1 MLKADTGRLR
11 EPAALITLAVVSTG
25 VLIGIARLLISS
37 DTSPSSFG
45 VRSAVYLQTLV
56 SPLHTAL
63 AVGAVLLVT
72 KLGEAT
78 RRARLVALG
87 SAAALGL
94 GVLFGLVA
102 VVGVLFGD
110 LPAFRDR
117 FEYLIT
123 GLPMIALAAVGAV
136 FAIRSAAALPSRRGP
151 GLSEGYGQP
160 GQFGQGGFGGPGNE
174 TFPGQEHAP
183 GLPQGGPPQGGHGE
197 GFANGPGFGPGAPA
211 HPGYPGQPVPPPHP
225 GQYGQG
231 GQPAQQGQ
239 YGQPGEYGQQY
250 GEPADPQEHGQQAP
264 QGNGQ
269 QSPPGQGQHQ
279 VQQSSGP
286 SHEGQ
291 HAGQAGDPP
300 AAPGASHPQLPP
312 PPAQSQQQAQP
323 EPGGASYPAPYGAQ
337 DRPQGAFGADR
348 SQDPYA
354 PADSYGQPAQAMP
367 PAAQQ
372 QPWPAA
378 ESAQRQAYDPQPHQ
392 SQPHQSQ
399 AHQPSGQ
406 DFQPG
411 AAHYA
416 EQFGASPQPLPAP
429 PLPTSATPYGQ
440 AEPAPAWPAAN
451 FNQQQPAAAPADHQ
465 TGQHPQGPPPSGHAA
480 PPPGPAFDQ
489 YGYAGQR
496 SEPEGYSS
504 YGAQQGGSPFS
515 GYSGAQF
522 ARQAA
527 EQAPD
532 GTGFDSGGFEAA
544 FDGPPYD
551 GGGADPREQQLA
563 QAYQQAQSY
572 QQQARPVDYSSG
584 PTGPMNP
591 PQEYQGYYDN
601 PLGHPQTPERPVHPV
616 GDVEQTM
623 RFNPAAYQ
631 GDSLSDPPSGGREEP
646 LDPTAIYAPERP
658 QAKYEE
664 GSGSDQSGRG
674 TDPNL
679 PWYGSDR

>member
-1 MLKADTGRLR
+1 MNVSYVQNFPERRLGPMGVLMFKADTGRLR

-37 DTSPSSFG
+37 GTLPSGFG
-45 VRSAVYLQTLV
+45 VRSAVYLQSLV

-72 KLGEAT
+72 KLGEPT

-94 GVLFGLVA
+94 GVLFGLVG

-117 FEYLIT
+117 FEHLIT

-136 FAIRSAAALPSRRGP
+136 FAIRAAAALPSHRGSGP
-151 GLSEGYGQP
+151 AEGYGQP
-160 GQFGQGGFGGPGNE
+160 GQFGQGGYAGPGE
-174 TFPGQEHAP
+174 AFPPPGQGHAP
-183 GLPQGGPPQGGHGE
+183 GAPHGGLPQGGHGE
-197 GFANGPGFGPGAPA
+197 GFAGGPGFGQGAPA
-211 HPGYPGQPVPPPHP
+211 HAAYPGQPVPQPHP
-225 GQYGQG
+225 GQHGQN
-231 GQPAQQGQ
+231 
-239 YGQPGEYGQQY
+239 GQPGEYGPQF
-250 GEPADPQEHGQQAP
+250 GNPSDPQERGQQAVQGNGQQAP
-264 QGNGQ
+264 QGQGQ
-269 QSPPGQGQHQ
+269 YQAQPGQG
-279 VQQSSGP
+279 
-286 SHEGQ
+286 HEGQ
-291 HAGQAGDPP
+291 SAGQPGDAP
-300 AAPGASHPQLPP
+300 AAPYPQLPP
-312 PPAQSQQQAQP
+312 PPAPSSQQQAQP
-323 EPGGASYPAPYGAQ
+323 EPAVASYPASYGTQ
-337 DRPQGAFGADR
+337 DRPQGAFAQDR

-354 PADSYGQPAQAMP
+354 PADSYGQPAQAAP
-367 PAAQQ
+367 QPAAQQ
-372 QPWPAA
+372 SWPAA
-378 ESAQRQAYDPQPHQ
+378 AEPAQNQGYDPQ
-392 SQPHQSQ
+392 S
-399 AHQPSGQ
+399 HQPAQQ
-406 DFQPG
+406 DFQAG

-416 EQFGASPQPLPAP
+416 EQFGSSAQPVPAP
-429 PLPTSATPYGQ
+429 LPYGQ
-440 AEPAPAWPAAN
+440 PEPAPAWPAAQ
-451 FNQQQPAAAPADHQ
+451 FDQQPAGHGQPPQGPSPNGPAAPA
-465 TGQHPQGPPPSGHAA
+465 
-480 PPPGPAFDQ
+480 PGPAFDQ
-489 YGYAGQR
+489 YGYAAQR
-496 SEPEGYSS
+496 PEPENYSS
-504 YGAQQGGSPFS
+504 YGAQPGGAFS
-515 GYSGAQF
+515 GYPAAQF

-527 EQAPD
+527 EQAP
-532 GTGFDSGGFEAA
+532 GGPGFEAGGFEPA
-544 FDGPPYD
+544 FDRSPYE

-584 PTGPMNP
+584 PTGPVNP

-601 PLGHPQTPERPVHPV
+601 PLGHPQTSAPH

-623 RFNPAAYQ
+623 RFSPAAYQ
-631 GDSLSDPPSGGREEP
+631 GDSLGGPAPGGREEP